1 VRLSTI
7 VLGLMLSACAT
18 QTLSIERWNG
28 RDIADLMAT
37 IGPAD
42 TSFTRHDASTY
53 EWYRF
58 GYCRLTART
67 TPDLKIIRIDVEGT
81 PQGCNVYFQKIGG

>member
-1 VRLSTI
+1 MRLSTI
-7 VLGLMLSACAT
+7 VLGLMLAACAT
-18 QTLSIERWNG
+18 QTMSIERWNG
-28 RDIADLMAT
+28 RNVAELMAT

-58 GYCRLTART
+58 GYCRLTAHT

-81 PQGCNVYFQKIGG
+81 PQGCNVYLQKLAG